1 MAVLTL
7 RQAVKHINGGL
18 EALPDKRRPIGP
30 KTLKKLAQ
38 TGAVDAL
45 PIGNTWTYSSESLDR
60 WLQNYG
66 RGPTFPQDGAA

>member
-30 KTLKKLAQ
+30 KTLKKLARPEPFP
-38 TGAVDAL
+38 AL
-45 PIGNTWTYSSESLDR
+45 AIGRSWTFTSESLDD
-60 WLQNYG
+60 WTLHYG
-66 RGPTFPQDGAA
+66 RAS